1 MHALQLIAIEA
12 DSPEEA
18 TMTVRNLLDG
28 CLEDNERNTW
38 FDWYEI
44 GGRWS
49 GEPFGN
55 NSNVLQL
62 TDENKFHEILG
73 QTLEIRNSYVEKY
86 VRDINFNTLKSS
98 LLSLNHEEGNS
109 GDVFS
114 LVALNSLSEMALG
127 FWNHNN
133 YLYDMVA
140 ETPHFQWL
148 RERVTSTPETQYL
161 VAVDFHY

>member
-1 MHALQLIAIEA
+1 MHALQLIAVEA
-12 DSPEEA
+12 TSPEEA
-18 TMTVRNLLDG
+18 ATKVKNHLDNA
-28 CLEDNERNTW
+28 LEDNEQNTW

-73 QTLEIRNSYVEKY
+73 QTLEMRNSYAETY
-86 VRDINFNTLKSS
+86 VRDINFDMLKHS
-98 LLSLNHEEGNS
+98 LLSLDHEEGRN
-109 GDVFS
+109 GDVLS

-140 ETPHFQWL
+140 ETPHFKWL
-148 RERVTSTPETQYL
+148 RERVEASPEAQYL